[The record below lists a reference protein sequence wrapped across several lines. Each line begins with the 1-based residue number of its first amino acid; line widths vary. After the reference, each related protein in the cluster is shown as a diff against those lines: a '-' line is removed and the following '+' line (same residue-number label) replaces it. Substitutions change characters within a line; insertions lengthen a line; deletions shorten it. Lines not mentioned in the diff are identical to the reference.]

1 MELILIVV
9 ILVLLFG
16 GGGYWETSP
25 AGAVNSVTFRLPEG
39 DARLRLAALR
49 RFMEKRDHFKQRKIW
64 PAITNV
70 RTPAEL
76 ADCIQHRIPFLSG
89 QAVCGPV
96 DALVGSLSW
105 EIDRLPLTAARRE
118 ALGVARLARGA
129 G

>member
-1 MELILIVV
+1 
-9 ILVLLFG
+9 
-16 GGGYWETSP
+16 
-25 AGAVNSVTFRLPEG
+25 
-39 DARLRLAALR
+39 
-49 RFMEKRDHFKQRKIW
+49 MEKRDHFKQRKIW

-96 DALVGSLSW
+96 DAMVGSLSW
-105 EIDRLPLTAARRE
+105 ETAHLPLTAGRRD
-118 ALGVARLARGA
+118 ALSVASLARGA